1 MNIDTSTRHA
11 GSVTIVDISGRL
23 VFGEESASLGKLISD
38 LLAKGHRKILLNLA
52 DVSRIDTSG
61 LAYLISSLTSVRKQQ
76 GELKLLNPTK
86 QVHAV
91 MELTKLLTIFDIKD
105 DEAAAVQSFGDS
117 AAATA

>member
-1 MNIDTSTRHA
+1 MNMTTDTRQV
-11 GSVTIVDISGRL
+11 GSVTIVDIGGRL
-23 VFGEESASLGKLISD
+23 VFGGESSSLGKLISD

-61 LAYLISSLTSVRKQQ
+61 LAYLLSSLISVRKKQ

-86 QVHAV
+86 QVHAA
-91 MELTKLLTIFDIKD
+91 MELTKLLTLFDIRN
-105 DEAAAVQSFGDS
+105 DEAAAVRSFGDT